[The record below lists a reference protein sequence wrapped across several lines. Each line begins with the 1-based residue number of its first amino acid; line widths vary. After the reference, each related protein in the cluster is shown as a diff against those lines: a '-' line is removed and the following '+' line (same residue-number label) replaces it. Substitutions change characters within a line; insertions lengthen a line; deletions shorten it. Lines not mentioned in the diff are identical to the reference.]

1 MIEIIKAIIFGIV
14 EGITEW
20 LPISSTGHL
29 ILFEKIFA
37 FKNVSEGFWSM
48 FEVVIQLGAILAVV
62 VLFWNSIF
70 PFTNKNGR
78 GFKESGILSHLD
90 KEITTLWFKIIVA
103 CIPAVIFVVLGL
115 DDVCEAMFYNYFC
128 VAIALIVFG
137 VAFIVVEN
145 WNKNRTSKIN
155 SLGEITYQTA
165 LMIGLFQLIAAVF
178 PGTSRSGATIV
189 GALLIGVSR
198 TVAAE
203 YTFFLAIP
211 VMFGR
216 GFKESGI
223 LSHLDKE
230 ITTLWFKIIVAC
242 IPAVIFVVLGLD
254 DVCEAMF
261 YNYFC
266 VAIALIVFGV
276 AFIVVENW
284 NKNRTS
290 KINSLGEI
298 TYQTALMIGL
308 FQLIAAVF
316 PGTSR
321 SGATIVGAL
330 LIGVSRTVAA
340 EYTFFLAIPVM
351 FGASLLKIVKFGFNF
366 TAMEAALLIIGMAAA
381 FVVSLFVIRF
391 LMGYIKKHDFKV
403 FGWYRII
410 LGAIVLLLRP

>member
-115 DDVCEAMFYNYFC
+115 DD
-128 VAIALIVFG
+128 L
-137 VAFIVVEN
+137 
-145 WNKNRTSKIN
+145 
-155 SLGEITYQTA
+155 
-165 LMIGLFQLIAAVF
+165 
-178 PGTSRSGATIV
+178 
-189 GALLIGVSR
+189 
-198 TVAAE
+198 
-203 YTFFLAIP
+203 
-211 VMFGR
+211 
-216 GFKESGI
+216 
-223 LSHLDKE
+223 
-230 ITTLWFKIIVAC
+230 
-242 IPAVIFVVLGLD
+242 
-254 DVCEAMF
+254 CEAMF

-351 FGASLLKIVKFGFNF
+351 FGASLLKLVKFGFHF
-366 TAMEAALLIIGMAAA
+366 TGEEAAILIIGMIVA
-381 FVVSLFVIRF
+381 FVVSLIVIKF
-391 LMGYIKKHDFKV
+391 LMGYIKKHNFIV
-403 FGWYRII
+403 FGWYRIV
-410 LGAIVLLLRP
+410 LGAIVLLCGIAGLL